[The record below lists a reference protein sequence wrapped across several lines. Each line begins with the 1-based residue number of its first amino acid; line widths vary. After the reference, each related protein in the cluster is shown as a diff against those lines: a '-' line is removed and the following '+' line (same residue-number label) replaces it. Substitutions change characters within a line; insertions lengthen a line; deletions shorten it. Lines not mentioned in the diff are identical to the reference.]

1 MRVRLRLR
9 KEGNMG
15 AVVVVGAQWG
25 DEGKGKV
32 VDLFASFAHQVVRY
46 SGGANAGHTMVVK
59 GEKLIFHLI
68 PCGAL
73 HPTID
78 SVLGQGMVVNPE
90 VLIEEIGL
98 LNERGLFEPKRFL
111 LSDRAHLVMPQHLLI
126 DELRERG
133 KGAIGTTKRGIGP
146 TYEDKVAR
154 RGLRAGDL
162 LSPERFRAKLEDNLE
177 ILTPTIVALGGEVPD
192 ATKIFESYM
201 QYGEKL
207 KPIIGDA
214 SQRIANALKNG
225 SKVLMEGA
233 QGTMLDIDGGT
244 YPFVTSSSTV
254 AGSACIGAGIGP
266 TQISEVYGVSKAYTT
281 RVGHGPFPSELKGEL
296 AEQLRERGGEYG
308 ATTGR
313 PRRCGWLDIPALRFA
328 VRVNGLT
335 GIALTKV
342 DVLTGQDSIQLCV
355 AYELDGK
362 RLDVPPYE
370 DLDRVRPI
378 YETLPGWKEPLDNCR
393 SLDDLPTN
401 AKKYIEVIEE
411 ATGCRVALLGVGPD
425 REQTIV
431 VRTPFN

>member
-1 MRVRLRLR
+1 MP
-9 KEGNMG
+9 

-32 VDLFASFAHQVVRY
+32 VDLFSGFSDQVVRY
-46 SGGANAGHTMVVK
+46 SGGANAGHTMVVQ

-73 HPTID
+73 HPNID
-78 SVLGQGMVVNPE
+78 CVLGQGMVVNPE
-90 VLIEEIGL
+90 VLIEEIDL
-98 LNERGLFEPKRFL
+98 LNQRGLFQPSRFL

-154 RGLRAGDL
+154 RGLRVGDL
-162 LSPERFRAKLEDNLE
+162 LSPARFRSKLEDNLE
-177 ILTPTIVALGGEVPD
+177 VLKPTIVALGGEIPD
-192 ATKIFESYM
+192 IAAVFESYM
-201 QYGEKL
+201 KFGERL

-214 SQRIANALKNG
+214 SRRVYSALMNG

-266 TQISEVYGVSKAYTT
+266 THISEVYGVSKAYTT

-296 AEQLRERGGEYG
+296 AEELRERGGEYG

-313 PRRCGWLDIPALRFA
+313 PRRCGWLDIPALRLA
-328 VRVNGLT
+328 VRANGLT

-342 DVLTGQDSIQLCV
+342 DVLTGQDRIQLCV
-355 AYELDGK
+355 EYELDGK
-362 RLDVPPYE
+362 KLEFPPFE
-370 DLDRVRPI
+370 DLDRVRAV
-378 YETLPGWKEPLDNCR
+378 YQTLPGWKEPLGDCR
-393 SLDDLPTN
+393 SIDDLPQN
-401 AKKYIEVIEE
+401 AKKYINVIEK
-411 ATGCRVALLGVGPD
+411 AVQCPVTLLGVGPD

-431 VRTPFN
+431 VRFPFK

>member
-1 MRVRLRLR
+1 
-9 KEGNMG
+9 MG

-32 VDLFASFAHQVVRY
+32 VDLFASNADQVVRY

-73 HPTID
+73 HPSIEC
-78 SVLGQGMVVNPE
+78 VLGQGMVVNPE
-90 VLIEEIGL
+90 VLIEEIEL
-98 LNERGLFEPKRFL
+98 LKERGLFEPERFL

-177 ILTPTIVALGGEVPD
+177 ILKSTIVALDGEVPD
-192 ATKIFESYM
+192 AVRIFESYM
-201 QYGEKL
+201 EFGEKL

-214 SQRIANALKNG
+214 SRRVADALKNG

-281 RVGHGPFPSELKGEL
+281 RVGHGPFPSELKGKL
-296 AEQLRERGGEYG
+296 SDQLRERGGEYG

-335 GIALTKV
+335 GIALTKL

-355 AYELDGK
+355 AYDLDGR

-370 DLDRVRPI
+370 DLDRVQPI
-378 YETLPGWKEPLDNCR
+378 YETLPGWKEPLDSCR
-393 SLDDLPTN
+393 SKNELPAN

-411 ATGCRVALLGVGPD
+411 ETGCQVTLLGVGPD
-425 REQTIV
+425 REQTIL
-431 VRTPFN
+431 VRAPFGQA

>member
-1 MRVRLRLR
+1 M
-9 KEGNMG
+9 
-15 AVVVVGAQWG
+15 
-25 DEGKGKV
+25 
-32 VDLFASFAHQVVRY
+32 
-46 SGGANAGHTMVVK
+46 
-59 GEKLIFHLI
+59 
-68 PCGAL
+68 
-73 HPTID
+73 
-78 SVLGQGMVVNPE
+78 
-90 VLIEEIGL
+90 
-98 LNERGLFEPKRFL
+98 
-111 LSDRAHLVMPQHLLI
+111 LI

-146 TYEDKVAR
+146 TYEDKVGR

-177 ILTPTIVALGGEVPD
+177 ILKSTIVALGGEVPD
-192 ATKIFESYM
+192 VAQIFKSYM
-201 QYGEKL
+201 KYGEKL

-214 SQRIANALKNG
+214 SQRVAKAIKNG

-281 RVGHGPFPSELKGEL
+281 RVGHGPFPSELEGEL

-328 VRVNGLT
+328 VRVNSLT
-335 GIALTKV
+335 GIALTKL

-355 AYELDGK
+355 AYELEGK

-370 DLDRVRPI
+370 DLDRVRPV
-378 YETLPGWKEPLDNCR
+378 YETLPGWKEPLDSCR
-393 SLDDLPTN
+393 NLDDLPTN
-401 AKKYIEVIEE
+401 AKKYIEVIEQ
-411 ATGCRVALLGVGPD
+411 AAGCQVTLVGVGPD

-431 VRTPFN
+431 VRSPFK